1 EEEIKLVERA
11 TMEKTPVLGIVY
23 SKFDEKL
30 GPKPSY
36 CFPDSIS
43 EETRNR
49 VASESMGLSFGRD
62 QIPDALAIIPI
73 PGLSLK
79 AYVKFGSYHD
89 ATRRG
94 RACDITL
101 CLVFDEENDIIF
113 YKYIHDFQHLFDK
126 YSKLI
131 VQGEEE
137 KVNWQKIRELVASMF
152 KESVDLVESFR
163 AQEMAPRGATAFPA
177 ADEEQPQSQVKET
190 LKFKCI
196 ICGDPAVGKTSL
208 VLRFTDKAFKRTY
221 MPTLGTN
228 ITDKTIEL
236 PNCYLSFQLW
246 DLAGQAKFQR
256 FRKSFYSG
264 ASGHVLVFDLTQP
277 ETLKSV
283 YAWSNDIKSLIGETP
298 GLILGNK
305 HDLADQRRVT
315 DHEIAELSK
324 ALGMPVVLTSALTG
338 ENVDEAFKELGIK
351 IIEHVRKK

>member
-1 EEEIKLVERA
+1 
-11 TMEKTPVLGIVY
+11 MEKSPVLGIAY

-36 CFPDSIS
+36 CYPESIS
-43 EETRNR
+43 METQNR
-49 VASESMGLSFGRD
+49 IASESMGLSFGRD
-62 QIPDALAIIPI
+62 QVPEALAIIPL

-101 CLVFDEENDIIF
+101 CLVFSEENDIIF

-126 YSKLI
+126 YYRLI
-131 VQGEEE
+131 IQGETD
-137 KVNWQKIRELVASMF
+137 KVHPREIQALVRSMF

-163 AQEMAPRGATAFPA
+163 AQEMAPSEATAFPP
-177 ADEEQPQSQVKET
+177 ADEEQPQAQKKET

-208 VLRFTDKAFKRTY
+208 VLRFTDRAFKRTY
-221 MPTLGTN
+221 LPTLGTN
-228 ITDKTIEL
+228 ITDKTVEY
-236 PNCYLSFQLW
+236 PEYYLSFQLW
-246 DLAGQAKFQR
+246 DVAGHAKFSR
-256 FRKSFYSG
+256 FRKSFYGG
-264 ASGHVLVFDLTQP
+264 AAGHVLVFDLTQP

-305 HDLADQRRVT
+305 HDLTDQRQVT
-315 DHEIAELSK
+315 DHAITELSQ

-338 ENVDEAFKELGIK
+338 ENVDKAFKELGIK
-351 IIEHVRKK
+351 IVERARRK